1 MIRNRIIRYGITAA
15 FWFYCQLSFSI
26 IFSDLI
32 REWLMCRMI
41 ASWTASSFSLKS
53 ASIMARCCSR
63 LSTRFWSSFNAG
75 VDGETHLLDHHR
87 LVQVDQDLVPG
98 DIDQIGMKR
107 GIDLKFIIIRTGGR
121 LFKLL
126 QIF

>member
-1 MIRNRIIRYGITAA
+1 MLFKVVNTVLVILQ
-15 FWFYCQLSFSI
+15 C
-26 IFSDLI
+26 
-32 REWLMCRMI
+32 
-41 ASWTASSFSLKS
+41 
-53 ASIMARCCSR
+53 
-63 LSTRFWSSFNAG
+63 G

>member
-1 MIRNRIIRYGITAA
+1 MLFKVVNTVLVILQ
-15 FWFYCQLSFSI
+15 C
-26 IFSDLI
+26 
-32 REWLMCRMI
+32 
-41 ASWTASSFSLKS
+41 
-53 ASIMARCCSR
+53 
-63 LSTRFWSSFNAG
+63 G

-87 LVQVDQDLVPG
+87 LIQVDQDLVPG

>member
-1 MIRNRIIRYGITAA
+1 MLFKVVNTVLVILQ
-15 FWFYCQLSFSI
+15 C
-26 IFSDLI
+26 
-32 REWLMCRMI
+32 
-41 ASWTASSFSLKS
+41 
-53 ASIMARCCSR
+53 
-63 LSTRFWSSFNAG
+63 G

-87 LVQVDQDLVPG
+87 LIQVDQDLVPG

-107 GIDLKFIIIRTGGR
+107 SIDLKFIIIRTGGS

>member
-1 MIRNRIIRYGITAA
+1 MLFKVVNTVLVILQ
-15 FWFYCQLSFSI
+15 C
-26 IFSDLI
+26 
-32 REWLMCRMI
+32 
-41 ASWTASSFSLKS
+41 
-53 ASIMARCCSR
+53 
-63 LSTRFWSSFNAG
+63 G

-87 LVQVDQDLVPG
+87 LIQVDQDLVPG

-126 QIF
+126 